1 MGFLKKITKPFTR
14 VLDKIIPNEVKPFLP
29 YVAAAVPFVGG
40 FETGIFSGAKGRAL
54 LSGLSSAVA
63 SGAEEGSEGIDFKTA
78 LLSAGIGALTAPNA
92 GSKLR
97 GMTATGQTT
106 KAGILDQL
114 SKAPIGTNTGAGI
127 LGTAKDVGLRTLAK
141 GADFLTIGEGPL
153 SLKDIAGKYAVTAG
167 AEGAGQAMRYT
178 EREAKA
184 QQEAIDAYNAM
195 VAANKEASYNEYY
208 DEIIDSMLKAGFSQ
222 TEADEAAEEV
232 LSNFGVFK
240 KGGIVSFKN
249 GGDVTPP
256 GMEMDL
262 RGGGFIPIGKYEKA
276 DDVKARVGLNEFV
289 MTADAVR
296 GMGNGDVRAGARK
309 MYQLMNKLEPVG
321 RMTS

>member
-29 YVAAAVPFVGG
+29 YVAAAVPFAVPAGG
-40 FETGIFSGAKGRAL
+40 FGTGIFSGAKGRAL

-78 LLSAGIGALTAPNA
+78 LMSAGLGYLADPTAADKLKGMKTYSGAPRPMIAPTRTGLQKA
-92 GSKLR
+92 KDFGLDALIKGSEF
-97 GMTATGQTT
+97 
-106 KAGILDQL
+106 L
-114 SKAPIGTNTGAGI
+114 SKPSTGF
-127 LGTAKDVGLRTLAK
+127 KDL
-141 GADFLTIGEGPL
+141 
-153 SLKDIAGKYAVTAG
+153 AGKYAVTAG
-167 AEGAGQAMRYT
+167 VEGAGQAMRYT

-296 GMGNGDVRAGARK
+296 GMGNGDVRAGARR

>member
-40 FETGIFSGAKGRAL
+40 FQTGIFSGAKGRAL

-78 LLSAGIGALTAPNA
+78 LMSAGLGYLADPTAA
-92 GSKLR
+92 DKLR
-97 GMTATGQTT
+97 GMKTFAGDYAPARTGLQ
-106 KAGILDQL
+106 KAKDFGLDALIKGSEFL
-114 SKAPIGTNTGAGI
+114 SKPSTGF
-127 LGTAKDVGLRTLAK
+127 KDL
-141 GADFLTIGEGPL
+141 
-153 SLKDIAGKYAVTAG
+153 AGKYAVTAG
-167 AEGAGQAMRYT
+167 VEGAGQAMRYT